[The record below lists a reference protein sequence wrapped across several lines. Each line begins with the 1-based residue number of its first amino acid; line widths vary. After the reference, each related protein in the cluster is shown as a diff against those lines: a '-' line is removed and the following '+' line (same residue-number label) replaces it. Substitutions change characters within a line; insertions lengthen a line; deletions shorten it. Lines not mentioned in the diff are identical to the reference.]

1 MTIFK
6 TIFQAVYQFLWG
18 DLITLP
24 LPGGSSVGLSLL
36 VLILIPSGI
45 YFTLRTKFLPFRLFP
60 EMLKITTEKKS
71 NSEKNSISGVQA
83 LIISTATR
91 VGMGNL
97 VGVVAAISA
106 GGAGAV
112 FWMWV
117 TALLGSSTAFV
128 EATLAQIYKEKD
140 PLYGGYRGGPAY
152 YIHHFFVKKDSISGE
167 KLTDEVINGYFDVL
181 KSPEKK
187 YKKGKTRELYGSV
200 KEKLGEVDSEL
211 LERIRKIVLERQAF
225 GGIDFSKKDYCKLF
239 FVWENEDKT
248 RAVYQQ
254 EGIRYLLPN
263 LYNSNDFNRK
273 QDGKILG
280 LPNNNMGMNSKKPY
294 LHHYS
299 RKVTVPYLL
308 DQDETLL
315 QMQLFDYLSG
325 FAAKDKVNVYVCP
338 DDAIRIKAFRNTEEP
353 PAVSGGYYL
362 RLKKGKEV
370 EIHDWDIV
378 CNYEPELE
386 RIFQLKNLIH
396 VATDEEKGLSSYEK
410 SYTRLWEI
418 RGIIDQSFFQGRMT
432 VNFFTAAK
440 DLDMGHIGIEQIFLE
455 NRRWLFAW
463 FWLGQTNGVE
473 TFWERMTWQ
482 LIRNAL
488 QQNSENVRKTVKR
501 QLNVRWSLLDYFHE
515 DRGMEE
521 RMNQV
526 RKELKQHLTTKEE
539 WDFSSKDEFCYAAGQ
554 MAAYLLDLSQGNS
567 KPCSWLNSILEVKTS
582 DIVKSRLYDLFR
594 KYNYKVER
602 FDPKYGK
609 AVQLIGHIMG
619 VTDKFVIHQEMV
631 VAGFMDSSLIYEK
644 SEKAVAQENRGEKK

>member
-1 MTIFK
+1 
-6 TIFQAVYQFLWG
+6 
-18 DLITLP
+18 
-24 LPGGSSVGLSLL
+24 
-36 VLILIPSGI
+36 
-45 YFTLRTKFLPFRLFP
+45 
-60 EMLKITTEKKS
+60 
-71 NSEKNSISGVQA
+71 
-83 LIISTATR
+83 
-91 VGMGNL
+91 
-97 VGVVAAISA
+97 
-106 GGAGAV
+106 
-112 FWMWV
+112 
-117 TALLGSSTAFV
+117 
-128 EATLAQIYKEKD
+128 
-140 PLYGGYRGGPAY
+140 
-152 YIHHFFVKKDSISGE
+152 
-167 KLTDEVINGYFDVL
+167 
-181 KSPEKK
+181 
-187 YKKGKTRELYGSV
+187 
-200 KEKLGEVDSEL
+200 
-211 LERIRKIVLERQAF
+211 
-225 GGIDFSKKDYCKLF
+225 
-239 FVWENEDKT
+239 
-248 RAVYQQ
+248 
-254 EGIRYLLPN
+254 
-263 LYNSNDFNRK
+263 
-273 QDGKILG
+273 
-280 LPNNNMGMNSKKPY
+280 MGMNSKKPY

-463 FWLGQTNGVE
+463 FWLGQKNGVE
-473 TFWERMTWQ
+473 TFLERMTWQ

-594 KYNYKVER
+594 KYNHKVER

-644 SEKAVAQENRGEKK
+644 SEKAVAQENGGEKK